1 VLAEKLVV
9 PRLRVRKDWYKGLDD
24 DPIDHTHPDV
34 GFRPDAQD
42 GSSGL
47 LSSVTHCR
55 IFWLVRVSHTLSPE
69 AIGPLVCVTIPCA
82 LLL

>member
-1 VLAEKLVV
+1 MFAEKLVV

-34 GFRPDAQD
+34 GIRPDAQD

-55 IFWLVRVSHTLSPE
+55 IF
-69 AIGPLVCVTIPCA
+69 
-82 LLL
+82 